1 MAIHAFPLHRLLF
14 AALLG
19 LLAVAPASQAA
30 RTSADDGDI
39 KLGLQCWTFRSLT
52 FHETLNRASNLG
64 VKHLQI
70 YVGQA
75 IGGGLPGAI
84 GPDLTA
90 QERKTIQGWV
100 KDRGLEIVSI
110 GVTGAPDE
118 AGWKKLVA
126 FARAMGIRTIATEP
140 EQELLPMIAR
150 VVKGTGIR
158 IALHDH
164 PAPSRYADPAVA
176 LAAVQ
181 PYGDNFGLCADT
193 GHWVRDGRDPVA
205 ALRQAEGRLI
215 EIHFKDISEP
225 AHVAH
230 DMPWGTGI
238 GNAAGQI
245 AELRRQKFKGYAFIE
260 YEHNTPELEADVA
273 RSIAFFRAA
282 LRATPADLIAGN
294 VMPSGYTKDPAALWR
309 DSRASSAGLWPAPK
323 ALLKPD
329 LSNAE
334 FPEGSWSWDGDVLVA
349 HGGGDLWTKES
360 YGDFALSLEFK
371 VGAAGNSGVFLRTS
385 DTVNWLHN
393 AIEVQILQGDAENP
407 RHVVGSLFDVLAPA
421 RQKEIEPDT
430 WHQFVIVAQGSKIVV
445 HLDGEKI
452 IDADLNEWTT
462 AGMNPD
468 ETPNKFQK
476 AYRDMAREGRIG
488 LQYHGDPVA
497 FRNIL
502 IETL

>member
-1 MAIHAFPLHRLLF
+1 MATHAFRFLRL
-14 AALLG
+14 AVATVLG
-19 LLAVAPASQAA
+19 LLALAPASQAA
-30 RTSADDGDI
+30 RKSFDDGDI
-39 KLGLQCWTFRSLT
+39 KLGLQCWTFRSYT
-52 FHETLNRASNLG
+52 FLETLDHASNLG
-64 VKHLQI
+64 VKYLQI
-70 YVGQA
+70 YAGQA
-75 IGGGLPGAI
+75 IGGGLPGVI
-84 GPDLTA
+84 GPDLSA
-90 QERKTIQGWV
+90 EERRTIQGWV
-100 KDRGLEIVSI
+100 KARGLEIVSL

-140 EQELLPMIAR
+140 EQELLPVIAR

-181 PYGDNFGLCADT
+181 PYGAQFGLCADT
-193 GHWVRDGRDPVA
+193 GHWTRDGRDPVA
-205 ALRQAEGRLI
+205 ALRLAEGRLL
-215 EIHFKDISEP
+215 ELHLKDISEP

-245 AELRRQKFKGYAFIE
+245 AELRRQKFKGYVFIE
-260 YEHNTPELEADVA
+260 YEHNTPALEADVA

-282 LRATPADLIAGN
+282 LRASPADLIAGN
-294 VMPSGYTKDPAALWR
+294 VMPSGYTKDVPALWR
-309 DSRASSAGLWPAPK
+309 DRRASSAGLWPAPK
-323 ALLKPD
+323 PLLKPD

-349 HGGGDLWTKES
+349 RGGGDLWTKES

-371 VGAAGNSGVFLRTS
+371 VAAGGNSGVFLRTS

-421 RQKEIEPDT
+421 RQKPIEPGS
-430 WHQFVIVAQGSKIVV
+430 WHQLVIVAQGPKIVV
-445 HLDGEKI
+445 HVDGEKVV
-452 IDADLNEWTT
+452 DADLTQWTT
-462 AGMNPD
+462 PGMNPD
-468 ETPNKFQK
+468 ETPNKFEK

-488 LQYHGDPVA
+488 LQYHGDPVS

-502 IETL
+502 IEKL